1 MYNALLMQAQYSS
14 CVLAVDWGSKRLG
27 IAVSDPAKKIARP
40 LDVVLHTSRTNDAEK
55 IVDLS
60 KKNNADVIVVGVT
73 YDDENCLTPSGRSAS
88 RLADEISKLFGKP
101 VILWDEAFTTQDAK
115 ELQIEKGISQKKRRG
130 HQDEIAAVL
139 LLNDYLEKTNP

>member
-27 IAVSDPAKKIARP
+27 IAVSDPTGKIARP
-40 LDVVLHTSRTNDAEK
+40 LGVVLHTSRTNDAEK
-55 IVDLS
+55 IVNLS
-60 KKNNADVIVVGVT
+60 KKNNADVIIVGVT
-73 YDDENCLTPSGRSAS
+73 YEDENCLSPSGRSAS

-101 VILWDEAFTTQDAK
+101 VVLWDEAFTTQAAK

-130 HQDEIAAVL
+130 HQDDFAAVL
-139 LLNDYLEKTNP
+139 LLDDYLEKTNP